1 MADLYL
7 LPSFLAPESNEHIPP
22 VVINAINSTSIFIV
36 ERARTAR
43 RFIRSIIK
51 DYNLDKAQFIELDKH
66 DPALSKTLI
75 KEALTQNVT
84 IGLMSEAGTPCIAD
98 PGAMVVNM
106 ARESGYAIKPLT
118 GPSSIILGLMA
129 SGMNGQHFTFH
140 GYLPIKDGPL
150 SAKLRDINR
159 EANKDVTQIFIETP
173 YRNEKL
179 LKSIVKNIDPNLYI
193 SISMNL
199 NGTDERSVTS
209 QIKKAEA
216 TSLGK
221 NPAIYCIGKLQS

>member
-7 LPSFLAPESNEHIPP
+7 LPSFLAPDSNEHIPP
-22 VVINAINSTSIFIV
+22 VVINAINSTSVFIV

-43 RFIRSIIK
+43 RFIRAIIK

-75 KEALTQNVT
+75 KEALAQNVT

-106 ARESGYAIKPLT
+106 AREVGYTIKPLT

-140 GYLPIKDGPL
+140 GYLPIKDGAL

-159 EANKDVTQIFIETP
+159 DANKDVTQIFIETP
-173 YRNEKL
+173 YRN
-179 LKSIVKNIDPNLYI
+179 D
-193 SISMNL
+193 
-199 NGTDERSVTS
+199 
-209 QIKKAEA
+209 
-216 TSLGK
+216 
-221 NPAIYCIGKLQS
+221 